1 MSHIEAPPFFALSCA
16 DQSVVGNL
24 SLSKSAATKLTAL
37 AAQEG
42 RATISLRVVVSGGGC
57 YGMQYHF
64 EVNTPKQPNEFTFRH
79 DTIEIFIDEI
89 SLNLLND
96 SLIDFTEDLMGSA
109 FVIKNPNAV
118 SSCGCGTSFSVV

>member
-1 MSHIEAPPFFALSCA
+1 MSYTEEPSFFALSCSE
-16 DQSVVGNL
+16 QSVTGSLN
-24 SLSKSAATKLTAL
+24 LSKSAATKLADL
-37 AAQEG
+37 AAQEE
-42 RATISLRVVVSGGGC
+42 RESISLRVVVSSGGC

-64 EVNTPKQPNEFTFRH
+64 EINTPKQPNEFTFKH
-79 DTIEIFIDEI
+79 EGIEIFIDEI

-109 FVIKNPNAV
+109 FIIKNPNAV